1 MSDPQKSAMSDAPNG
16 ATNGQTDGA
25 VDDPMTGPL
34 SGKVKLR
41 HVVIGLGIAF
51 ALLTAASGLAATINQ
66 WHDESP
72 ETRVVFGNVP
82 GAFKLVFYT
91 VIPILIVYGAVLFAQ
106 RTRNWER
113 GRPDRRATTKRNVKR
128 RFEDVRSGL
137 WMQTLLREPG
147 CRRHAQP
154 ALLQLPGP
162 ARCHDRAGDQ
172 PPATR
177 VGQVPPRLDLPGLRV
192 HR

>member
-1 MSDPQKSAMSDAPNG
+1 MSDPQTTTMRDSPTGPTTDLTTGPTRDPKNG
-16 ATNGQTDGA
+16 LAE
-25 VDDPMTGPL
+25 DPMTGLL

-51 ALLTAASGLAATINQ
+51 ALLTAASGLAGAINQ

-82 GAFKLVFYT
+82 GAVRLVFYT

-113 GRPDRRATTKRNVKR
+113 GRPDRRATTKRNLKR

-137 WMQTLLREPG
+137 WMRTLLREPG
-147 CRRHAQP
+147 
-154 ALLQLPGP
+154 
-162 ARCHDRAGDQ
+162 AG
-172 PPATR
+172 
-177 VGQVPPRLDLPGLRV
+177 VMHSL
-192 HR
+192 

>member
-1 MSDPQKSAMSDAPNG
+1 MSDPQKSATIDAPHGLPNG
-16 ATNGQTDGA
+16 PTSGA
-25 VDDPMTGPL
+25 VDDPMTGPTTGPL

-51 ALLTAASGLAATINQ
+51 ALLTAASGLAGAINQ

-82 GAFKLVFYT
+82 GAFRLVFYT

-113 GRPDRRATTKRNVKR
+113 GRPDRRATTKRNLKR

-147 CRRHAQP
+147 AGVMHS
-154 ALLQLPGP
+154 LL
-162 ARCHDRAGDQ
+162 
-172 PPATR
+172 
-177 VGQVPPRLDLPGLRV
+177 
-192 HR
+192 